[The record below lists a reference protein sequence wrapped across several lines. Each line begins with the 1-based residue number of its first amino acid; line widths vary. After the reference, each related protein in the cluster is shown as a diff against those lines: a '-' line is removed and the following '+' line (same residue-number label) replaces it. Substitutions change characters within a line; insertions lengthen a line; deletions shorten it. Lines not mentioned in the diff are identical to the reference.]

1 MTPSGKHAQSNV
13 PNSAVPSQWEPGGH
27 VPSQV
32 GAGDPPVHGTAAI
45 VVLVVDCDVVL
56 VVVATHGG
64 WSHASQQL
72 VTAPVHAGAA
82 HAIALGLI
90 RQRRSPLARVVQQV
104 TAPGRPQVDLLAHR
118 LTLRTHSARS
128 IPPSSRLRATP
139 TAHRT

>member
-1 MTPSGKHAQSNV
+1 VA
-13 PNSAVPSQWEPGGH
+13 SQCDPDAH

-32 GAGDPPVHGTAAI
+32 GAGDPPVHGTTAI

-72 VTAPVHAGAA
+72 VATPAQAGAA
-82 HAIALGLI
+82 HAIELGLI

-104 TAPGRPQVDLLAHR
+104 TDPGRPQVDLLAHR
-118 LTLRTHSARS
+118 FTLRTHSARS